1 MRGKFKC
8 LLFIVCSALAPPSC
22 AQNATLL
29 LDEFKQ
35 QQQWSA
41 KLQSGNTLLEMQATT
56 AKDRALVYSE
66 LGNLAFSNGQYPDAL
81 HYFKLLEKET
91 SLSFLPTENFRAIKM
106 QGVILFYQG
115 LFQQAIVEYSRA
127 LVIAEN
133 NNEKLEQ
140 ANILNNIG
148 LAYFD
153 MHNLKLTLDYY
164 LKVQSLYETEG
175 SDQDKADILLNIAGV
190 YVRLSRYDSAFA
202 IYKDVLQVYQK
213 LGDQSGIAQVYNNM
227 GVASFE
233 SNQFD
238 LALHYYELALHY
250 YLSVNDY
257 NHLSTQYTNLAN
269 INLILNK
276 VDVAYEQ
283 ARLGEKFALKISNQS
298 LELNAL
304 YALGKV
310 QFVKGEL
317 DKAKVSLERSTALAH
332 EYKSERMIRN
342 GLGTKSLLEASQ
354 GNYSSAMILHEK
366 FIGELRL
373 LRSDSIINALAAL
386 QDQFKATQL
395 NQEIKQLK
403 QDRKVQELKMAQ
415 RSQLTLFVF
424 VLLFLVVVTG
434 VALYRRGAEKRAKHH
449 LAEQVEQRTAELQ
462 AVAQELREAN
472 DVKSQFLANISHEIR
487 TPLTAILG
495 QTDDLINGLYEP
507 EQLQDEL
514 EIIQRHSDHLK
525 SLINDVLDL
534 SKIEA
539 NRLELS
545 ISCFDI
551 VQLINDV
558 HAMFITQATAKNL
571 RLVLDNQIG
580 DEFYTKL
587 DLIRVKQILINL
599 CANAIKFTHS
609 GQVVIVL
616 NKTEQGVVLV
626 IKDTGIGMNSTQL
639 KLIFECFSQADNSIS
654 RRFGGTGLGLS
665 LSQQLA
671 SMMGGYISVQS
682 EYKKGSQFSFFLPC
696 VKVSKEQGLAEL
708 QAPVLKDKQLSGRVL
723 LAEDHPDN
731 RRLISRY
738 LRSIGLEVIA
748 VENGEQAVEQCL
760 QEDPD
765 IVLLDI
771 QMPVM
776 DGRAAFQLLQQC
788 GFQRPIFALTAN
800 AMSHEVDDYLTLGF
814 SGYLAKP
821 IDKELFYK
829 TLTQY
834 LGYTKTPQQVE
845 QSDIDMS
852 DLVISFKQS
861 FTLENETIT
870 QHFICEDFEALQK
883 DSHRILGAAQMFGL
897 DEIAQA
903 AKDLDRALLQK
914 KDNRNKQHIKEL
926 VFNLQAI
933 LRKYMKV
940 NT

>member
-1 MRGKFKC
+1 
-8 LLFIVCSALAPPSC
+8 
-22 AQNATLL
+22 
-29 LDEFKQ
+29 
-35 QQQWSA
+35 
-41 KLQSGNTLLEMQATT
+41 
-56 AKDRALVYSE
+56 
-66 LGNLAFSNGQYPDAL
+66 
-81 HYFKLLEKET
+81 
-91 SLSFLPTENFRAIKM
+91 
-106 QGVILFYQG
+106 
-115 LFQQAIVEYSRA
+115 
-127 LVIAEN
+127 
-133 NNEKLEQ
+133 KLEQ

-403 QDRKVQELKMAQ
+403 QERKVQELKMAQ

-738 LRSIGLEVIA
+738 LRSMGLEVIA

-914 KDNRNKQHIKEL
+914 EENRNKQHIKEL
-926 VFNLQAI
+926 V
-933 LRKYMKV
+933 
-940 NT
+940 